1 MAEGYKRAELRAT
14 SGVPDRGNAFLDDLE
29 IALEQSDAGAKR
41 NWGGP
46 HAINIRL
53 TIPLFTR
60 RYYLTVIAGKEQRS
74 TERLAEE
81 REKHPLATTA
91 NMIFLFTVGFIL
103 GGSCW
108 IGLQAV
114 AMWIWAQL
122 VT

>member
-1 MAEGYKRAELRAT
+1 MLPLAPDDGVTKPTEPGALEAPRAERW
-14 SGVPDRGNAFLDDLE
+14 GNHH
-29 IALEQSDAGAKR
+29 
-41 NWGGP
+41 P
-46 HAINIRL
+46 VNIRL
-53 TIPLFTR
+53 SIPLFTR

-81 REKHPLATTA
+81 REKHPLTTTA
-91 NMIFLFTVGFIL
+91 NLIFLFTVGFIL

-114 AMWIWAQL
+114 ATWLWRVA